1 MEVIDEKCIVNEL
14 EEVEGLTIKYT
25 DDIHINQ
32 LEIIH
37 LLKEVTERKQYILK
51 VKRKLYKT
59 CRHNFTR
66 DNSAAFDDLFKWK
79 CSKCHLYKGEF
90 Y

>member
-1 MEVIDEKCIVNEL
+1 MEVINKKDIVNEL
-14 EEVEGLTIKYT
+14 EENDVLTIKYI

-37 LLKEVTERKQYILK
+37 LLKEVKERKHYILQ
-51 VKRKLYKT
+51 VKRKLYKA

-66 DNSAAFDDLFKWK
+66 DSSAAFDDIFKWK
-79 CSKCHLYKGEF
+79 CTKCHLYKGEF
-90 Y
+90 N